1 MKKIIQFFLI
11 IFIVLQFGCTSEG
24 FKTFQSGTGYIDVK
38 GGRIWYRVFGEKSGV
53 PLLMLHGGPGF
64 TSYYLTPL
72 ADSIAKDRPVIIFDQ
87 LGCGRSDKIT
97 DTSLMNMQHHVDQV
111 SALLKHFKISRYD
124 LYGHSFGTMLAM
136 DFYLQHP
143 ENIRSV
149 VLASPCMRTRTWIAD
164 ANILMQTL
172 PDTTRNILQAMSKGI
187 QTDSLQLAN
196 ALTLYYNSF
205 YNRQQ
210 PLSPYVDSS
219 LRLQALNVYRH
230 MWGPEEFIATGNLK
244 NYDRVADLN
253 KLKVPVLFTAGQYDA
268 ARPATVQYYQS
279 LVPGSSFVEISGAG
293 HSTMTDNIDAELQAL
308 RQFWKSLGAFKE

>member
-1 MKKIIQFFLI
+1 MKRFCCLI
-11 IFIVLQFGCTSEG
+11 CLFVCSLGYFSCTSEG
-24 FKTFQSGTGYIDVK
+24 FRTLGPRTGYLDVK
-38 GGRIWYRVFGEKSGV
+38 GGKIWYQVLGEGFEI

-64 TSYYLTPL
+64 TSYYLTAL

-111 SALLKHFKISRYD
+111 AALLKHLKIKEYD

-149 VLASPCMRTRTWIAD
+149 VLASPCMRTQTWIDD
-164 ANILMQTL
+164 AGILMQTL
-172 PDTTRNILQAMSKGI
+172 PDSTRITLQAMSKGMK
-187 QTDSLQLAN
+187 TDSLQLAN

-205 YNRQQ
+205 YNRKQ
-210 PLSPYVDSS
+210 PVSLYIDSS
-219 LRLQALNVYRH
+219 QRNQALNVYRH
-230 MWGPEEFIATGNLK
+230 MWGPEEFVATGNLK
-244 NYDRVADLN
+244 NYDRTADLP

-268 ARPATVQYYQS
+268 ARPATVMYYQS

-293 HSTMTDNIDAELQAL
+293 HSTMTDNIDAEIRAI
-308 RQFWKSLGAFKE
+308 RQFWRSVQAK